1 MAVILWILFKMT
13 LRQRMGDDAKRQAES
28 GVFGSTHEAHGD
40 MDVSIT
46 DGPFLSR
53 LFSGRAFT
61 AISHA
66 FFMDLNALYVDL
78 GLGFLIAGALAA
90 SVPNSWWPAFFLS
103 NPPTLNQSWG

>member
-1 MAVILWILFKMT
+1 
-13 LRQRMGDDAKRQAES
+13 
-28 GVFGSTHEAHGD
+28 

-53 LFSGRAFT
+53 LFSPRAFT

-66 FFMDLNALYVDL
+66 FYMDLHALSRP

-90 SVPNSWWPAFFLS
+90 WVPSSWCRRS
-103 NPPTLNQSWG
+103 S